1 METEVESMVT
11 VVIHQASS
19 FVPPLSIPVIDLTPP
34 KPVSP
39 TIQAPI
45 FTATTRTTTATLLL
59 PPLPQ
64 QQSSSDPDLASHVS
78 ALEQVCANFEKRHKL
93 QEKTIQGL
101 LSRVFDLE
109 LRDLP
114 HKIDETV
121 HEAVKKVVQI
131 ALQAPLKECFR
142 DLSEAEMKEILHDR
156 MFESGTY
163 QSQPEHVALHEA
175 LEASMERLKQPPAP
189 QSSAWKT
196 SDTREAP
203 SSSSKQKSVPHSEQ
217 PIDEV
222 PIPDDVNISDLEDT
236 DTAHLLQ
243 IKAKPDWLKLVP
255 EEDIPATTEPD
266 WVIPPNDLPEAENN
280 WVDALATSY
289 KDPEENKLLSKTG
302 DMGLFIKW
310 YCKRIGKKKLT
321 KVDLE
326 GPAYMTV
333 KPFHTNNISFQF
345 QMEECHQLLSN
356 QIDLMNPKGHRVV
369 PDVSK
374 PLPLVDFGLEELVP
388 SLWIESERDYDIS
401 AAYSITTGGLSGRN
415 STSKDTVP
423 PLIVVQSDPT
433 CGFSV
438 ADYNEYKIS
447 EANFKNLHLNDFEDL
462 YLLHLQGKLNHLP
475 GSDKVHL
482 FNAVN
487 MWIRN
492 IVIRQRVA
500 ELQLSIKSY
509 QTKLNLTQPSW
520 VTLDFLFKED
530 YTIVSK

>member
-310 YCKRIGKKKLT
+310 YCKQIGKKKLT
-321 KVDLE
+321 KANLE
-326 GPAYMTV
+326 GPTYMTV

-345 QMEECHQLLSN
+345 QMEECHRLLSN
-356 QIDLMNPKGHRVV
+356 KIDLMNPEGHRVV
-369 PDVSK
+369 PDCSIWYHHWWFKWKEFYIQRHSGSSDRRAVRSHMRI
-374 PLPLVDFGLEELVP
+374 LSVT
-388 SLWIESERDYDIS
+388 SLKTYERYGYTYLREI
-401 AAYSITTGGLSGRN
+401 ILRR
-415 STSKDTVP
+415 
-423 PLIVVQSDPT
+423 
-433 CGFSV
+433 

-475 GSDKVHL
+475 GSGKVHI

-487 MWIRN
+487 MWTRN

-500 ELQLSIKSY
+500 DLQLSIESY
-509 QTKLNLTQPSW
+509 QTKLNLTQPS
-520 VTLDFLFKED
+520 
-530 YTIVSK
+530 